1 MAASDYFMKEAFC
14 APWFNKATKSKVMS
28 AVLTCR
34 SPIVEPYRDRVLVAG
49 DVGAQMELENQGA
62 MISGWRTGQA
72 ISTAVQEKNLG
83 LETTGISR
91 YVNWWKEAYIS
102 LNLEDAFK
110 GSVLSY
116 TLTPEELE
124 YFYGLIKETMPACWA
139 PAGTEQVKAVGRA
152 IAKATSNIERD
163 RPDIFQ
169 KLQRQRSLPIEEV
182 MAELTKISKPV
193 VGAVDVSPPQDLA

>member
-1 MAASDYFMKEAFC
+1 MNEAYC
-14 APWFNKATKSKVMS
+14 APWFKKAKKTKVFS

-34 SPIVEPYRDRVLVAG
+34 SPIVEAYRDRVLIAG
-49 DVGAQMELENQGA
+49 DVGAQLELENQGA
-62 MISGWRTGQA
+62 MISGWRAGQA

-91 YVNWWKEAYIS
+91 HVNWWKGAYA
-102 LNLEDAFK
+102 NFYDFENAAR
-110 GSVLSY
+110 GSALSPG
-116 TLTPEELE
+116 LTEEEQE
-124 YFYGLIKETMPACWA
+124 YFYGLIKETLPACWA

-169 KLQRQRSLPIEEV
+169 KMQRQRSSPTTEL